1 MRIPGSQGRRSRVK
15 RKGRNI
21 HRSGSTTGVAG
32 STIQIDGEGWH
43 IGRMGRILMMF
54 VLVMSEM
61 LCSSAGFVLA
71 IGRCRC
77 PGELERQENKQEDGK
92 PAAHRGGL

>member
-1 MRIPGSQGRRSRVK
+1 MPAAGQCMRIPGSQGRRSRVK

-43 IGRMGRILMMF
+43 IGRIGRILMMF

-61 LCSSAGFVLA
+61 LCSSAGF
-71 IGRCRC
+71 
-77 PGELERQENKQEDGK
+77 
-92 PAAHRGGL
+92 

>member
-1 MRIPGSQGRRSRVK
+1 
-15 RKGRNI
+15 
-21 HRSGSTTGVAG
+21 
-32 STIQIDGEGWH
+32 
-43 IGRMGRILMMF
+43 
-54 VLVMSEM
+54 
-61 LCSSAGFVLA
+61 VLA